1 MRWTENATIAQKEV
15 GYAEY
20 PGYQASGSSAV
31 AGGLTTR
38 RGDATRP
45 AHPAVTPRLCQISRV
60 CLSRHPDRSRCG
72 LPCDRSRRRLM
83 EARGL
88 RKPRVFM
95 SCVAMVVSSVGA
107 LTQCRTRGRST
118 PQSPPSPPSPAAR
131 PSLATAPTSL
141 GSREG
146 LAAPPSPVRTGT
158 YDFHRIRLQLVT
170 AVCESLVVAHRPV
183 SWLDG
188 PRFADGNTSALIR
201 GWSRRRRRLDQYDV
215 AGVPPR

>member
-60 CLSRHPDRSRCG
+60 CLSRHSDRSRCG

-118 PQSPPSPPSPAAR
+118 PPSPPSPPSPAAR

-146 LAAPPSPVRTGT
+146 LAAPPAPLEPVLTTFTVSGSSLSLLSASRLSSLTGP
-158 YDFHRIRLQLVT
+158 F
-170 AVCESLVVAHRPV
+170 
-183 SWLDG
+183 
-188 PRFADGNTSALIR
+188 R
-201 GWSRRRRRLDQYDV
+201 GLTGRDLLMAIQV
-215 AGVPPR
+215 H

>member
-1 MRWTENATIAQKEV
+1 MRWTENATIAYKEV

-60 CLSRHPDRSRCG
+60 CLSRHSDRSRCG

-95 SCVAMVVSSVGA
+95 SCVAVVVSSVGA

-118 PQSPPSPPSPAAR
+118 PPSPPSPAAR

-146 LAAPPSPVRTGT
+146 LAAPPAPLEPVLTTFTVSGSSLSLLSASRLSSLTGP
-158 YDFHRIRLQLVT
+158 F
-170 AVCESLVVAHRPV
+170 
-183 SWLDG
+183 
-188 PRFADGNTSALIR
+188 R
-201 GWSRRRRRLDQYDV
+201 GLTGRDLLMAIQV
-215 AGVPPR
+215 H